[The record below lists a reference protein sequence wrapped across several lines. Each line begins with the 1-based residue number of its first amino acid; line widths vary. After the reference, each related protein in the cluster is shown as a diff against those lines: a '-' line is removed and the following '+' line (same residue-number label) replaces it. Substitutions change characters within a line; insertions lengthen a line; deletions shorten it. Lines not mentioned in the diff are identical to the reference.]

1 MATHPSASM
10 ILLGG
15 DLPVL
20 RIGYGAMR
28 LAGRDLWGP
37 YEDREG
43 GIGILRR
50 VVEAGVTVIDTADAY
65 GPHSNELLIRDAL
78 APYPRDLVIAT
89 KGGLVRGGPGLDHIT
104 AVGNPEYLRQ
114 SAHMSLQRLG
124 LDRIDLY
131 YLHSAAAT
139 DASFEDQV
147 GTLAELRNQ
156 GLIRHIGLSN
166 VSVEQL
172 RAAQAIAPIAAVTA
186 HYNVASRG
194 KQALL
199 DAALASGAAFVPW
212 QPVSLSAPG
221 DAIDTFGPE
230 HLREVLGSVAATHEA
245 TVPQVSLAWLL
256 AIAPGVLPIPATTSV
271 SHLREN
277 LAALDLEL
285 TADELASIDALAA
298 R

>member
-10 ILLGG
+10 FLLGG

-28 LAGRDLWGP
+28 LVGRDLWGP

-156 GLIRHIGLSN
+156 GS
-166 VSVEQL
+166 SVTSACQTSPWSSCGQRRRSRRLL
-172 RAAQAIAPIAAVTA
+172 RSPPTTTSPAA
-186 HYNVASRG
+186 ASR
-194 KQALL
+194 ALL

-245 TVPQVSLAWLL
+245 TIPQISLAWLL